1 MLWHEG
7 KVWLID
13 VSQSIEPTH
22 PHGLE
27 FLFRDCRN
35 VATFFRKGGV
45 CEAMNVYDLF
55 NAVSGLDITGDS
67 EADFLAQ
74 IEALEKRNEEHVQKR
89 RRKTVPLMAGDGGP
103 PLLCVE
109 DD

>member
-1 MLWHEG
+1 M
-7 KVWLID
+7 KVWFID

-35 VATFFRKGGV
+35 VATVSIRTWKDAWRLSKDENINICSNQFFQKAGV
-45 CEAMNVYDLF
+45 SEALNVFELF
-55 NAVSGLDITGDS
+55 NMVSGLQINSDN

-74 IEALEKRNEEHVQKR
+74 VRTSNMQFALCEMI
-89 RRKTVPLMAGDGGP
+89 L
-103 PLLCVE
+103 
-109 DD
+109 